1 MIMVQELIMPETQ
14 ETFPYS
20 DLQHYFASSIT
31 EIEREDWNRL
41 AGEENPFTRYE
52 FFKALEISG
61 CTSADTGWQPHHLVI
76 RIEGETVGLVPLFLK
91 TNSYGEYVFDW
102 SWARAYQQA
111 GFNYYPKLI
120 SAIPFTPS
128 TGERVFLSK
137 AVARASLLKLIVSI
151 LNDETRANKFSSW
164 HLLFPEAELSNELKD
179 QGTIQRVG
187 TQYHWFNRGYKTF
200 DSYLSAM
207 SSRKRKSIRKERGA
221 VSASGIEFR
230 VIEGASIT
238 PGDWERFIL
247 FYLTTYAVRG
257 QAGYLNKEFFER
269 IGESIPHQ
277 LFLIF
282 AVRNGED
289 IAGSLFFKSKTH
301 LFGRYWGC
309 LEEEAFLHFETCYYQ
324 GIDYAISNGF
334 KVFDAGAQG
343 EHKIKRGFEPILTY
357 SNHWLAD
364 SRFSSAV
371 TNFVNEEKPHI
382 EDYMGAA
389 STMLPFK
396 KDL

>member
-1 MIMVQELIMPETQ
+1 MPETQ
-14 ETFPYS
+14 ETSSYS
-20 DLQHYFASSIT
+20 AFKHYFATSIT

-52 FFKALEISG
+52 FFEALEVSG

-76 RIEGETVGLVPLFLK
+76 RIEEETVGLVPLFLK

-111 GFNYYPKLI
+111 GFDYYPKLI

-128 TGERVFLSK
+128 TGERIFLSENI
-137 AVARASLLKLIVSI
+137 ARPLLLKSIVSI
-151 LNDETRANKFSSW
+151 LNDETREQKISSW
-164 HLLFPEAELSNELKD
+164 HLLFPKADLSNELKG

-187 TQYHWFNRGYKTF
+187 TQYHWSNRGYGNF
-200 DSYLSAM
+200 DNFLSAM
-207 SSRKRKSIRKERGA
+207 SSRKRKSIRKERKA
-221 VSASGIEFR
+221 VSANGIEFR
-230 VIEGASIT
+230 VVEGASIR
-238 PGDWERFIL
+238 PDDWERFIL

-257 QAGYLNKEFFER
+257 QAGYLNKDFFER
-269 IGESIPHQ
+269 IGESMSDQ

-289 IAGSLFFKSKTH
+289 IAGALFFKNKTQ

-309 LEEEAFLHFETCYYQ
+309 LEEESFLHFETCYYQ
-324 GIDYAISNGF
+324 GIDYAISNGL

-364 SRFSSAV
+364 SQFAAAV

-382 EDYMGAA
+382 EEYIGAA

>member
-1 MIMVQELIMPETQ
+1 MPETQ
-14 ETFPYS
+14 ETSSYS
-20 DLQHYFASSIT
+20 ALKHYFATSIT

-52 FFKALEISG
+52 FFEALEVSG

-76 RIEGETVGLVPLFLK
+76 RIEEETVGLVPLFLK

-111 GFNYYPKLI
+111 GFDYYPKLI

-128 TGERVFLSK
+128 TGERIFLSENI
-137 AVARASLLKLIVSI
+137 ARPLLLKSIVSI
-151 LNDETRANKFSSW
+151 LNDETREQKISSW
-164 HLLFPEAELSNELKD
+164 HLLFPKADLSNELKG

-187 TQYHWFNRGYKTF
+187 TQYHWSNRGYGNF
-200 DSYLSAM
+200 DNFLSAM
-207 SSRKRKSIRKERGA
+207 SSRKRKSIRKERKA
-221 VSASGIEFR
+221 VSANGIEFR
-230 VIEGASIT
+230 VVEGASIR
-238 PGDWERFIL
+238 PDDWERFIL

-257 QAGYLNKEFFER
+257 QAGYLNKDFFER
-269 IGESIPHQ
+269 IGESMSDQ

-289 IAGSLFFKSKTH
+289 IAGALFFKNKTQ

-309 LEEEAFLHFETCYYQ
+309 LEEESFLHFETCYYQ
-324 GIDYAISNGF
+324 GIDYAISNGL

-364 SRFSSAV
+364 SQFAAAV

-382 EDYMGAA
+382 EEYIGAA

>member
-1 MIMVQELIMPETQ
+1 MPETQ
-14 ETFPYS
+14 ETSSYS
-20 DLQHYFASSIT
+20 ALKHYFATSIT

-52 FFKALEISG
+52 FFEALEVSG

-76 RIEGETVGLVPLFLK
+76 RIEEETVGLVPLFLK

-111 GFNYYPKLI
+111 GFDYYPKLI

-128 TGERVFLSK
+128 TGERIFLSENI
-137 AVARASLLKLIVSI
+137 ARPPLLKSIVSI
-151 LNDETRANKFSSW
+151 LNDETREQKISSW
-164 HLLFPEAELSNELKD
+164 HLLFPKADLSNELKG

-187 TQYHWFNRGYKTF
+187 TQYHWSNRGYDNF
-200 DSYLSAM
+200 DNFLSAM
-207 SSRKRKSIRKERGA
+207 SSRKRKSIRKERKA
-221 VSASGIEFR
+221 VSANGIEFR
-230 VIEGASIT
+230 VVEGASIR
-238 PGDWERFIL
+238 PNDWERFIL

-257 QAGYLNKEFFER
+257 QAGYLNKDFFER
-269 IGESIPHQ
+269 IGESMSDQ

-289 IAGSLFFKSKTH
+289 IAGALFFKNKTQ

-309 LEEEAFLHFETCYYQ
+309 LEEESFLHFETCYYQ
-324 GIDYAISNGF
+324 GIDYAISNGL

-364 SRFSSAV
+364 SQFAAAV

-382 EDYMGAA
+382 EEYIGAA